1 MAERQKRTATAN
13 KNTSRKSTSD
23 GSRKTR
29 KMPAVQEEKRRARVS
44 TPHPEE
50 ESIPREVWAAIYGVL
65 GVLCLISV
73 LKNDGF
79 VLRMIH
85 TALGGLFGWVC
96 TSGRSPFLACA
107 ACCLHA
113 AAAQCVCAVR
123 PSPACLSSSA
133 HWRTPFSAVLITA
146 QLA

>member
-50 ESIPREVWAAIYGVL
+50 ESIPREVWAAVYGVL
-65 GVLCLISV
+65 GVLCLI
-73 LKNDGF
+73 
-79 VLRMIH
+79 
-85 TALGGLFGWVC
+85 
-96 TSGRSPFLACA
+96 
-107 ACCLHA
+107 
-113 AAAQCVCAVR
+113 
-123 PSPACLSSSA
+123 
-133 HWRTPFSAVLITA
+133 
-146 QLA
+146 